1 VKHYFCIL
9 LLWLFCSNA
18 FSDNDVDIYRVDQ
31 SIQQIMLKYDAKY
44 LQSFKEYLESF
55 YGPEQLVLGSVYTID
70 SMNALNTVRELQ
82 AIVKG
87 KYAFQIEMNFNI
99 GDEKDKIAIVTV
111 NNQFDLLRIMKIQ
124 GNDFQ
129 IGNDKI
135 IEWFHKWANQFEYQI
150 VGVGIDFIMA
160 DILKPP
166 KDYDRLAKEIYSMC
180 PDVVDQG
187 TGSVKELA
195 REIEES
201 KLLYFWWD

>member
-1 VKHYFCIL
+1 MKHYCCIL
-9 LLWLFCSNA
+9 LLLMLCGSA
-18 FSDNDVDIYRVDQ
+18 FSDTDVDIYRADK
-31 SIQQIMLKYDAKY
+31 SIQETLLKYNAKY
-44 LQSFKEYLESF
+44 LHSFKRYFESF
-55 YGPEQLVLGSVYTID
+55 YGQEPSVLGSVYTID
-70 SMNALNTVRELQ
+70 SRNALDAVRELQ
-82 AIVKG
+82 GIVKG
-87 KYAFQIEMNFNI
+87 KYAFQIEMNLNI
-99 GDEKDKIAIVTV
+99 GDEKDKIAIIAA
-111 NNQFDLLRIMKIQ
+111 NNQFDLLRIMQIQ

-166 KDYDRLAKEIYSMC
+166 KDYDTLAKEIYSMC

-187 TGSVKELA
+187 TGTIEDLAKEMK
-195 REIEES
+195 ES